1 VPAVRSADRTR
12 GARLPPLELTAPVS
26 GDGWDDEWVEVEWV
40 DAPDEDDDADGEGA
54 GDPEAVPF
62 EYDAT
67 VGPDDPRAADV
78 LRRGEI
84 EVLGAMPWSS
94 NGTFLVRVT
103 CGADHLPAIYKP
115 ERGERPLW
123 DFPAGLWRREVAA
136 SVLSD
141 HLGLGLVP
149 TTVPRHDAPLGVG
162 SLQAFVPARF
172 AEHYFTIRDRDD
184 LQPALRR
191 LCAFDLVANSADRK
205 GGHCLIDEHD
215 RLWAIDNGLT
225 FHREF
230 KVRTVIWDYA
240 GEPVPDD
247 VLRALDDML
256 GAPLPPTL
264 AELLEREERDALRD
278 RAGAVLA
285 GGRFPHD
292 PTGRRIP
299 WPLV

>member
-1 VPAVRSADRTR
+1 MTDDA
-12 GARLPPLELTAPVS
+12 GAPPEPGPEGAEERW
-26 GDGWDDEWVEVEWV
+26 DDDEWVEVEWV
-40 DAPDEDDDADGEGA
+40 DAPGDEDEDEDEL
-54 GDPEAVPF
+54 VPF
-62 EYDAT
+62 TYDAT
-67 VGPDDPRAADV
+67 VGPDDPRTAEL
-78 LRRGEI
+78 LRRGEV

-94 NGTFLVRVT
+94 NGTFLVQVT
-103 CGADHLPAIYKP
+103 CGDDHLPAIYKP

-123 DFPAGLWRREVAA
+123 DFPGGLWRREVAT

-149 TTVPRHDAPLGVG
+149 TTVQCDDAPLGIG

-172 AEHYFTIRDRDD
+172 AEHFFTIRKREE
-184 LQPALRR
+184 LLPALRR

-205 GGHCLIDEHD
+205 GGHCLIDEAD

-225 FHREF
+225 FHTEF
-230 KVRTVIWDYA
+230 KVRTVIWDFA
-240 GEPVPDD
+240 GEPVPDE
-247 VLRALDDML
+247 VLRALDEML
-256 GAPLPPTL
+256 GAPLPDAL
-264 AELLEREERDALRD
+264 AGLLERDERDALRD